1 MNEKSKPYCVSRGR
15 SGLTLVEVVA
25 GLLLMSTLLVG
36 ILTTCGRHTR
46 QIKRARQQMAAA
58 ALADRLLTEWA
69 RDPEQRFTEN
79 GCDPSDESGL
89 SWRWRTV
96 ESGNVPETMGIEI
109 VRLEILSA
117 KFHEEE
123 KPLVAVEIVRP
134 LQQIDSATE
143 NSPPSTGAAHATDRG
158 APSHDAR

>member
-36 ILTTCGRHTR
+36 ILTACGRHTR
-46 QIKRARQQMAAA
+46 QIKRARQQLVAV

-69 RDPEQRFTEN
+69 RDPEQRFPDN

-89 SWRWRTV
+89 SWRWRIV
-96 ESGNVPETMGIEI
+96 EGSNVPETMGIEI
-109 VRLEILSA
+109 VRLEILGT

-134 LQQIDSATE
+134 LRQIDSATE
-143 NSPPSTGAAHATDRG
+143 NSPQSTGVVHATDSG
-158 APSHDAR
+158 APSYDTR